1 VSIDKCVQ
9 MYIHMYVV
17 TYVDMIKILALCSH
31 LPRCREMQK
40 YGIIQYLT
48 KLSLNTYLQRIYYRS
63 KNLKILITM
72 LSGTL
77 DVHYDESDFLYIM
90 MLKIFF
96 FSSNFLLLSTVRVKK
111 VKLHFKCL
119 SNGIF

>member
-1 VSIDKCVQ
+1 
-9 MYIHMYVV
+9 MYVV

-119 SNGIF
+119 ANGIF